1 MSGCVD
7 GPTFV
12 EQVRL
17 IFVDKTQNPTHKVW
31 EGCISAYGQLSGIFQ
46 RWVDENHPGSP
57 VGQYSFTLDS
67 LQGQPLSGDET
78 CKELDVHSGRKI
90 FAIVWLG

>member
-1 MSGCVD
+1 MSECVD

-12 EQVRL
+12 EQVHL
-17 IFVDKTQNPTHKVW
+17 FFIDKTQHPAPEW
-31 EGCISAYGQLSGIFQ
+31 EGCISAYGPLSGIFQ

-57 VGQYSFTLDS
+57 VGQFSFTLDS
-67 LQGQPLSGDET
+67 LQGQPLDGSET

-90 FAIVWLG
+90 FAIVWLV